1 MRAQAMGGQRLQEA
15 VEWEGGWGQGL
26 SPQGVEVHGQRPPVR
41 GIAQHQTEPT
51 RPCVPLPPA
60 QSPAVSLGRV
70 TSKAGP
76 GDSRGACR
84 PAGPLAA
91 ACPPVDVHA
100 AWLPQKRTHDGLP
113 PAPEG
118 PLSPAVCRRCR
129 LPPHVGSPTGAFA
142 RLTDVC
148 CDSHH
153 PGARGSITAFQG
165 LTLGCGGRLLT
176 RAHRGDSCEYRGH
189 RALGCAAG
197 DKHPASRAGSDLP
210 GTCEASP
217 SI

>member
-1 MRAQAMGGQRLQEA
+1 MFCPLSLRAVVLRRRQVRAQAMGGQRLQEA

-118 PLSPAVCRRCR
+118 PLSPGSLPEVQTPSTRRFAHGR
-129 LPPHVGSPTGAFA
+129 LRPP
-142 RLTDVC
+142 D
-148 CDSHH
+148 
-153 PGARGSITAFQG
+153 
-165 LTLGCGGRLLT
+165 GRLL
-176 RAHRGDSCEYRGH
+176 
-189 RALGCAAG
+189 
-197 DKHPASRAGSDLP
+197 
-210 GTCEASP
+210 
-217 SI
+217 